1 MLGARPIEIARH
13 VWDHHDRPVRTV
25 LLGWG
30 TFLLMTLL
38 VVVIRGVDHL
48 ANMAMFAVVGV
59 GVAMLTWVALRRSRP
74 SLLVSLVVG
83 VLHALGQV
91 AYLLAGMTAS
101 HPEPHVLAVDV
112 IGLVSGVLLVVGSV
126 QSLRNRRARRHA
138 ETAGAPAAQTAT
150 GGSS

>member
-59 GVAMLTWVALRRSRP
+59 AMLTWVALRRSRP
-74 SLLVSLVVG
+74 FLLVSLVVG

-101 HPEPHVLAVDV
+101 HPEPLVLAVDV

-138 ETAGAPAAQTAT
+138 ETAGAPTAQTAT